1 MKERFVKLLASTL
14 ALSMILAGC
23 GNTKIEGSDK
33 ETTPTES
40 TKEANNK
47 NSGEEIKDLVIYKL
61 TNQELSTFNIL
72 NSQGSSDF
80 QNLVHVTDGLLEAN
94 KEGKLSP
101 AIAEE
106 WGTEDGGLTWTFKLR
121 DGVKWVDIDGKEK
134 ADCLAQDFATGLEWV
149 LNFHKNE
156 SANTSMPIEMIQGA
170 KEYYEYT
177 KSLSPQET
185 YALTAEEG
193 SKFRETVGIEVV
205 DDHTLVY
212 HCTSAK
218 PYFDSL
224 AAYVALYP
232 ISQQLIDELGV
243 DGIKSMNNENMW
255 YNGCYTMT
263 SYVQGNEKI
272 FTKNPL
278 YWDTECKRFDTVTF
292 KMVESNDIAFQ
303 LYDTG
308 ELDYVQL
315 GEAQVN
321 TIAKDPENKYH
332 NYLVPDVRSHM
343 SYHIHFD
350 FNKNNEDGTPDTNW
364 NTAAANEAFR
374 KSWYYGLDLTN
385 YWKRTNAVDPMS
397 CENNFYTMKG
407 LIYTSDGTDYVE
419 LVRKELGMPEENG
432 ETPVRLDAE
441 KAEEYKQQAIEELS
455 AMGVTFPIEADYYI
469 VGSDQAALDSANVLS
484 QIFSDCLGDDYV
496 KLNIKTYIKASRS
509 EVLTPH
515 LHSFAISGWG
525 ADYADPQNYLGQEMY
540 GYDNAYFSSG
550 YSYINEVVE
559 ETPENKALLDTY
571 KEYTKMVEEADSI
584 TEDLDARYEAYAK
597 AEAYLLDHAL
607 VVPCNYKVLWV
618 LSKIDNDSK
627 INTMFGCQNSKMKNW
642 DTNINGYTSEEKGV
656 SEQIAAF
663 VESK

>member
-1 MKERFVKLLASTL
+1 
-14 ALSMILAGC
+14 
-23 GNTKIEGSDK
+23 
-33 ETTPTES
+33 
-40 TKEANNK
+40 
-47 NSGEEIKDLVIYKL
+47 
-61 TNQELSTFNIL
+61 
-72 NSQGSSDF
+72 
-80 QNLVHVTDGLLEAN
+80 
-94 KEGKLSP
+94 
-101 AIAEE
+101 
-106 WGTEDGGLTWTFKLR
+106 
-121 DGVKWVDIDGKEK
+121 
-134 ADCLAQDFATGLEWV
+134 
-149 LNFHKNE
+149 
-156 SANTSMPIEMIQGA
+156 
-170 KEYYEYT
+170 
-177 KSLSPQET
+177 
-185 YALTAEEG
+185 
-193 SKFRETVGIEVV
+193 
-205 DDHTLVY
+205 
-212 HCTSAK
+212 
-218 PYFDSL
+218 
-224 AAYVALYP
+224 
-232 ISQQLIDELGV
+232 
-243 DGIKSMNNENMW
+243 
-255 YNGCYTMT
+255 
-263 SYVQGNEKI
+263 
-272 FTKNPL
+272 
-278 YWDTECKRFDTVTF
+278 
-292 KMVESNDIAFQ
+292 
-303 LYDTG
+303 
-308 ELDYVQL
+308 
-315 GEAQVN
+315 
-321 TIAKDPENKYH
+321 
-332 NYLVPDVRSHM
+332 
-343 SYHIHFD
+343 
-350 FNKNNEDGTPDTNW
+350 
-364 NTAAANEAFR
+364 
-374 KSWYYGLDLTN
+374 
-385 YWKRTNAVDPMS
+385 
-397 CENNFYTMKG
+397 MKG